1 VTTQRGGGV
10 SDSSILSFFVVVF
23 WSFYS
28 HTTLDGTPTMIALP
42 FSTTTAATTA
52 TYDTV
57 AIVVDTSHALQRLH
71 GTSVVPTVL
80 VVTGTTVID
89 PRRNTGTNPT
99 TSSSSSSWNVGG
111 VVPPW
116 MDVCVTL
123 SSSTLSSSS
132 SSSLRHRHH
141 PTRPPIGRFG
151 RKELLEWKASFR
163 TIRQPQTPPKTPF
176 PSEEEKEEDRSL
188 PGPLLPSPSSSSS
201 SSPPLS
207 PMVID
212 YHFVVER
219 QSYHDAFVGAEG
231 DGGERG
237 GEGEEERDGPPPRWI
252 IEWSVAGPSPLGR
265 PPPRCCTSS
274 SGMVETGHRSG

>member
-1 VTTQRGGGV
+1 
-10 SDSSILSFFVVVF
+10 
-23 WSFYS
+23 
-28 HTTLDGTPTMIALP
+28 MIALP
-42 FSTTTAATTA
+42 FSTTTAMTTTT

-80 VVTGTTVID
+80 VVTGTTGID
-89 PRRNTGTNPT
+89 PRRTST
-99 TSSSSSSWNVGG
+99 TPSSSSSSSWNVGG
-111 VVPPW
+111 IVPPW

-123 SSSTLSSSS
+123 SSSSLT
-132 SSSLRHRHH
+132 SLRHRHH

-151 RKELLEWKASFR
+151 RKESLGWKASFR

-176 PSEEEKEEDRSL
+176 PSDVEEKEEDRTH
-188 PGPLLPSPSSSSS
+188 PSPPPSSS

-219 QSYHDAFVGAEG
+219 QSYHQAFGGAEG
-231 DGGERG
+231 DGGGTIG
-237 GEGEEERDGPPPRWI
+237 GGGEEERDGPSPQWI

-265 PPPRCCTSS
+265 PPPPC
-274 SGMVETGHRSG
+274 

>member
-1 VTTQRGGGV
+1 LLL
-10 SDSSILSFFVVVF
+10 LSFFVVVF

-28 HTTLDGTPTMIALP
+28 HTTLDGTPPVIALP
-42 FSTTTAATTA
+42 LSTTAMTTT

-71 GTSVVPTVL
+71 ETPVVPTVL

-89 PRRNTGTNPT
+89 PRRTGTTPT
-99 TSSSSSSWNVGG
+99 TSSSSSSWNIGG

-123 SSSTLSSSS
+123 SSSSL
-132 SSSLRHRHH
+132 SSLRHRHH
-141 PTRPPIGRFG
+141 PTRSPIGRFG
-151 RKELLEWKASFR
+151 RKELLGWKASFR

-176 PSEEEKEEDRSL
+176 PSEEEKEGGRSL
-188 PGPLLPSPSSSSS
+188 PGPFLPPPSS
-201 SSPPLS
+201 SSPPPLVS

-219 QSYHDAFVGAEG
+219 QSYHHAFVPDEG
-231 DGGERG
+231 DGGG
-237 GEGEEERDGPPPRWI
+237 IIGEGGEEERDGPPPRWI

-265 PPPRCCTSS
+265 PPPPCCTS
-274 SGMVETGHRSG
+274 SGMVETGHRRDEKKTGCKTDT